1 MTNQKKCCIITL
13 RKETTIY
20 FGINSCLFLC
30 FEVMFMSHY
39 FENDQNLPSNL
50 KKTITNIFNQNFIF
64 YTDNGVFAKHGLD
77 FGSKLL
83 LESLPLED
91 LEGPILD
98 VGCGYG
104 VLGIIINK
112 KTNLTVDMVDVN
124 KRALHLSKR
133 NVKENKCE
141 NIEIFESNCYEQIT
155 KKYKTIITNPPIRA
169 GKKIVYEILIN
180 ARNHLTDDG
189 ILYFVIRKEQGAKSV
204 ISDLKKYY
212 DVTIVNKSKGFF
224 IIKAKMC

>member
-1 MTNQKKCCIITL
+1 
-13 RKETTIY
+13 
-20 FGINSCLFLC
+20 
-30 FEVMFMSHY
+30 MSHY

-50 KKTITNIFNQNFIF
+50 KKTITNIFNQKFIF

-91 LEGPILD
+91 LESPILD

-104 VLGIIINK
+104 VLGIIVNK

>member
-1 MTNQKKCCIITL
+1 
-13 RKETTIY
+13 
-20 FGINSCLFLC
+20 
-30 FEVMFMSHY
+30 MSHY

-189 ILYFVIRKEQGAKSV
+189 ILYLVIRKEQGAKSV

-212 DVTIVNKSKGFF
+212 DVTIINKSKGFF
-224 IIKAKMC
+224 IIQAKMCWLVDKLMLII

>member
-1 MTNQKKCCIITL
+1 
-13 RKETTIY
+13 
-20 FGINSCLFLC
+20 
-30 FEVMFMSHY
+30 MSHY

-224 IIKAKMC
+224 IIKAKMCWLVDKLMLII

>member
-1 MTNQKKCCIITL
+1 
-13 RKETTIY
+13 
-20 FGINSCLFLC
+20 
-30 FEVMFMSHY
+30 MSHY

-141 NIEIFESNCYEQIT
+141 NIEIFESNCYERIT

-224 IIKAKMC
+224 IIKAKMY

>member
-1 MTNQKKCCIITL
+1 
-13 RKETTIY
+13 
-20 FGINSCLFLC
+20 
-30 FEVMFMSHY
+30 MSHY

-189 ILYFVIRKEQGAKSV
+189 ILYLVIRKEQGAKSV

-224 IIKAKMC
+224 IIKAKMCWLVDKLMLII

>member
-1 MTNQKKCCIITL
+1 
-13 RKETTIY
+13 
-20 FGINSCLFLC
+20 
-30 FEVMFMSHY
+30 MSHY

-50 KKTITNIFNQNFIF
+50 KKTTTTLFNQNFIF

-77 FGSKLL
+77 YGSRLL
-83 LESLPLED
+83 LESLPYEE

-112 KTNLTVDMVDVN
+112 KTNLAIDMIDIN

-133 NVKENKCE
+133 NVKENKCS
-141 NIEIFESNCYEQIT
+141 NINIFESNCYENIN
-155 KKYKTIITNPPIRA
+155 KKYNTIITNPPIRA
-169 GKKIVYEILIN
+169 GKKVVYEILLN
-180 ARNHLTDDG
+180 ARNYLTNNG
-189 ILYFVIRKEQGAKSV
+189 VLYLVIRKEQGALST

-212 DVTIVNKSKGFF
+212 NVSIINKSKGFF
-224 IIKAKMC
+224 IISAKICWLVDKDMLII

>member
-1 MTNQKKCCIITL
+1 
-13 RKETTIY
+13 
-20 FGINSCLFLC
+20 
-30 FEVMFMSHY
+30 MSHY

-50 KKTITNIFNQNFIF
+50 KKTTTTLFNQNFIF

-77 FGSKLL
+77 YGSRLL
-83 LESLPLED
+83 LESLPYEE

-112 KTNLTVDMVDVN
+112 KTNLAIDMIDIN

-133 NVKENKCE
+133 NVKENKCS
-141 NIEIFESNCYEQIT
+141 NINIFESNCYENIN
-155 KKYKTIITNPPIRA
+155 KKYNTIITNPPIRA
-169 GKKIVYEILIN
+169 GKKVVYEILLN
-180 ARNHLTDDG
+180 ARNYLTNNG
-189 ILYFVIRKEQGAKSV
+189 VLYLVIRKEQGALST

-212 DVTIVNKSKGFF
+212 NVSIINKSKGFF
-224 IIKAKMC
+224 IISAKIC